1 MLNYA
6 AGRDKQSSNQDAKW
20 STYKTHPVNVK
31 SYSCFSLRIIL
42 AWESLP
48 SQLQWSRFTGK
59 QERRRFKDGKRK
71 DVKNHKEAESWALER
86 RWWGFFDRNSLAG
99 TEGERERWKGK
110 DRECEILWWP
120 LWLMVFQRGSAEIFN
135 LFKQKRCS
143 RCSTH
148 RACDNYIF
156 GALWAAA
163 KCIQCSHRLPTAFIP
178 PPSTLPYC
186 CGRRLYHMW
195 VCYIYRTGQ
204 GRRIRFI
211 FRGRIREWNGIL
223 EINCVINVSENIMH
237 ESETRFSND
246 SYD

>member
-1 MLNYA
+1 MLQGGTSKA
-6 AGRDKQSSNQDAKW
+6 LTRMPSEAP
-20 STYKTHPVNVK
+20 TKTHPVNVK
-31 SYSCFSLRIIL
+31 SYSCFSLRIL

-148 RACDNYIF
+148 GACDNYIF
-156 GALWAAA
+156 GALWATA

-178 PPSTLPYC
+178 LPPPCLTAVAEGFIT
-186 CGRRLYHMW
+186 CGCAIYIEQDKEGGLDLY
-195 VCYIYRTGQ
+195 
-204 GRRIRFI
+204 
-211 FRGRIREWNGIL
+211 L
-223 EINCVINVSENIMH
+223 EV
-237 ESETRFSND
+237 ESESEMEFWK
-246 SYD
+246 